1 MAYILAGTNLQ
12 FIRDRLVVLSLEAT
26 SSSIFDEIRW
36 LKLLQMSVV
45 EIVLHIDTISKEE
58 LNAEAWLA
66 EPRSNRAGLNSKH
79 PCNVVNVVI
88 IWELLV
94 DIVIEVLRVKS
105 SLRKGGGSRGDV
117 AAYNTR

>member
-45 EIVLHIDTISKEE
+45 EIILHIDTISKEE

-66 EPRSNRAGLNSKH
+66 EPGPDRTGLNSEH
-79 PCNVVNVVI
+79 PGHVVDVIVV
-88 IWELLV
+88 WELLV
-94 DIVIEVLRVKS
+94 DIVIEVLRVKRP
-105 SLRKGGGSRGDV
+105 LRERSGGRRDV
-117 AAYNTR
+117 AT